1 VNAAA
6 ALTGSNAE
14 AKVRSDRFRVIRLS
28 VFAHVSGMMFDLFFS
43 FLFFSCLSQQQFF
56 FWILD
61 FDAFR
66 FSCSSFAHL
75 TSEW

>member
-28 VFAHVSGMMFDLFFS
+28 VFAHDSGMMFDLFFS
-43 FLFFSCLSQQQFF
+43 FLFLSFPTTVF